1 MGGDAGSV
9 AGDVAALEVESGE
22 DRLVAALVGDIDIA
36 CSADVEAGL
45 AAELERGSQL
55 VVLDLSRTTYL
66 DSSGIRMIFSLAR
79 SLQAQQRELRVVVSD
94 EAIVRRVVILSRLDA
109 AVRIFPTLD
118 AALSPPE
125 ELVSWS
131 WAFPPTHASARIARD
146 VVRGALWEA
155 GVSDASV
162 EEAVLA
168 ANELVTNAILH
179 ARTDC
184 TLRLF
189 VDTDIVRVE
198 VEDRDPSHLSPV
210 VLGPD
215 AGSGRGL
222 VLVERLAAEW
232 GHELL
237 PDGKIVWCEVHRPV
251 DAS

>member
-1 MGGDAGSV
+1 MGGDGGNV
-9 AGDVAALEVESGE
+9 AGQVAALEVESGE

-45 AAELERGSQL
+45 AAELERDFRL

-79 SLQAQQRELRVVVSD
+79 SLQAEGRELRIVVSD

-109 AVRIFPTLD
+109 AVPIFPTLD
-118 AALSPPE
+118 AALAPPDAPAAWTWE
-125 ELVSWS
+125 
-131 WAFPPTHASARIARD
+131 FPPTHASARIARD
-146 VVRGALWEA
+146 VVRGALRDA
-155 GVSDASV
+155 GVADASV

-179 ARTDC
+179 ARTNC

-189 VDTDIVRVE
+189 VDRDVLRVE

-215 AGSGRGL
+215 AANGRGL

-232 GHELL
+232 GHEMLA
-237 PDGKIVWCEVHRPV
+237 DGKIVWCEVHRPRDPV
-251 DAS
+251 